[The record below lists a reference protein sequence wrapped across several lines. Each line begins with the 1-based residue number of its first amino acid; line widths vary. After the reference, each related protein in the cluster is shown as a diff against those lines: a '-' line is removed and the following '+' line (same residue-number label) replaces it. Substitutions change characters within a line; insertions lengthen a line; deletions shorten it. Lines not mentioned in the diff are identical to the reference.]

1 MLYNVFVYG
10 TLRDPDTLHSL
21 FRKVPPMKPAKV
33 NDYRK
38 FYDEAS
44 GYQMAV
50 HEKGSFIEG
59 SLLQGVGNRDLSSLD
74 NYEGVHKGLYKRITV
89 QVLVPGSRTPV
100 EAQMYVKGG
109 SDF

>member
-1 MLYNVFVYG
+1 MLYNVFAYD
-10 TLRDPDTLHSL
+10 TLRDPDTLHRL
-21 FRKVPPMKPAKV
+21 FRKVPTMKPARV

-44 GYQMAV
+44 GNQMAV

-59 SLLQGVGNRDLSSLD
+59 SLLQGVGNRDLSALD

-89 QVLVPGSRTPV
+89 QVLIQGSRTPV

-109 SDF
+109 DIL